1 MTRTSLQATSAF
13 YNASRLTRIFRW
25 GLGAS
30 QQLWPALAVRAALRL
45 FGTPLPP
52 KWLNRRSQ
60 RKSFTVRSF
69 VAAWERW
76 QMPDP
81 QVNETPWPR
90 TARQHQP
97 RLV

>member
-1 MTRTSLQATSAF
+1 MKTNRNTIATIATLKRKLQGCWNYYGVIGNSEQTWNYAWFAK
-13 YNASRLTRIFRW
+13 RL
-25 GLGAS
+25 
-30 QQLWPALAVRAALRL
+30 VY
-45 FGTPLPP
+45 

-60 RKSFTVRSF
+60 RKNFTVRSF

-97 RLV
+97 RPV